1 MAVVNG
7 KHCIGDEIREPLFR
21 ALMLKGKTGY
31 VVVGIDRSNPATV
44 NEEKGT
50 WTVCLISGEPQEY
63 RIGHSVHIPDGD
75 RQSVEPVMVFDLND
89 EGHRCAIAECCKII
103 REGNLISWVGGARD
117 YLPAERAMEETANKA

>member
-21 ALMLKGKTGY
+21 ALILNGKTGS
-31 VVVGIDRSNPATV
+31 VVVSLDHLNLVTV

-50 WTVCLISGEPQEY
+50 WTVNRISGEPQEY

-89 EGHRCAIAECCKII
+89 KGHRCAIDECCKII
-103 REGNLISWVGGARD
+103 RAGCLRSWVGGTRD